1 MMPAAEISGALLRA
15 RPLPQPGT
23 DGKEERGRLLVVAG
37 SAELPGAALLAADA
51 GLRAGAGKVMVAAP
65 AESVAVLGMVLP
77 EARVT
82 GLSAKPS
89 ARLFEGRD
97 AVVVGPGMAAAEA
110 RRWADAALVRAG
122 DAPLLLDAAALER
135 LWTSAR
141 LRRRK
146 QDGNG
151 ECCIVTPH
159 AGELAGMA
167 KLDQEEIV
175 REPEGA
181 AAQAAAHLGAI
192 VVLKAGAT
200 TVVASPDGALFR
212 QHARIPG
219 LATSGAGDV
228 LAGLI
233 GGLLARGTPPL
244 DACLWGIFLHAAA
257 GRRLGARVGSI
268 GYRAGE
274 LSAEIP
280 KLMEGMR

>member
-1 MMPAAEISGALLRA
+1 MTAAAEISGALLRA
-15 RPLPQPGT
+15 RPLPRPGN

-37 SAELPGAALLAADA
+37 SAELPGAALLTAEA

-65 AESVAVLGMVLP
+65 AESVAALSLALP

-89 ARLFEGRD
+89 ARQFEGRD
-97 AVVVGPGMAAAEA
+97 AVVVGPGMAGKEA

-141 LRRRK
+141 LRRRR
-146 QDGNG
+146 QDGSD
-151 ECCIVTPH
+151 ERCIVTPH

-167 KLDQEEIV
+167 KLDQEEIA
-175 REPEGA
+175 REPERA

-200 TVVASPDGALFR
+200 TVVAADGMLFR
-212 QHARIPG
+212 QYARIPG

-233 GGLLARGTPPL
+233 GGLLARGTAPI
-244 DACLWGIFLHAAA
+244 DACLWGVFLHAEA

-274 LSAEIP
+274 LGAEIP
-280 KLMEGMR
+280 KLMEAMR